1 MTPGQVLGGRY
12 AVGEV
17 IGRGGLADVHVGRDI
32 RSGRWVAIKA
42 LRTNLAKDP
51 AFRTSLQREAQ
62 TMERLSHDASR
73 RAPPRPGPT
82 RSARVWLMITPSRS
96 S

>member
-62 TMERLSHDASR
+62 TMERLSHHAVVALHDTGADE
-73 RAPPRPGPT
+73 AHWT
-82 RSARVWLMITPSRS
+82 SAAIACEGAER
-96 S
+96 